1 MTQIRVTHRRL
12 IGLLVGFLALHSM
25 MPGAFLRD
33 VPVTVTQPDS
43 SILHCYASGDE
54 FHNWL
59 HDRDGFTIIQDSR
72 SGYFMYAVK
81 RNGDILA
88 SAARPGVDDPRT
100 AGLPANVNL
109 SPQEVND
116 RRAAWE
122 SYVPHGIA
130 LAPRTGRINNVVI
143 FIRFSDEE
151 EFTAAPAV
159 YSDMFNNSNAGV
171 NSLYNYFRE
180 VSYGTLEVSSTFY
193 PVSPGPTV
201 LSYQDTEP
209 RAYYMPY
216 STTNTLGYSDAQR
229 SARERALL
237 VRAVGAVAP
246 QIPADLGIDAD
257 YDGYVDNVCFIV
269 KGSPTAWSTLLW
281 PHMSSMGSSGPLLAG
296 KKVAGY
302 NLQIESMAR
311 VGVFCHEMMH
321 TLGAPDAYRY
331 ASPDA
336 VTPVGG
342 WDVMASTSNPP
353 QHPGAYIRFRYMTW
367 IAHLPRITASGRY
380 ALRPVSS
387 SVMNCYRIDSPNPG
401 EFFVLEYR
409 KRTSVF
415 ENSIPGEGLIVYRI
429 DSLASGNASGPPD
442 GIYVY
447 RPGGNP
453 GPAGPQNGSLNLAA
467 LSSTSGRVAMNDTTN
482 PACYLTSGAL
492 GNLDVSGVG
501 APGDSMYFT
510 VTLRTQSPTWVR
522 ISPPVTNAL
531 NAISG
536 AGKRTAWIAGS
547 SVVLRSTDGGTSWNS
562 LVGAPKSALYAI
574 SALDSLTCWTIGS
587 SMIYRTVDGGSN
599 WSSLA
604 VTLPSGGRLT
614 GCAMVSPTTGWVVGS
629 GGVVY
634 RTTNRGDSW
643 ALVPLGLT
651 TKLNAVFFLNQAR
664 GWIAGDAGTVLLT
677 SDSGRTWSQRSVTDT
692 TTLLSV
698 AFVDT
703 GRGVAVGRLGR
714 IFQTTDGG
722 TSWSLRPVNTRSH
735 LNGVHFAGRDSGWAV
750 GENGSI
756 MKTLD
761 GGMHWSGDLSGT
773 MVSLRGLTVLDG
785 HTALIVGNTGTI
797 LRSTFSPTTG
807 IEPHPA
813 ALPVRARL
821 AQNYPNPFNPSTTIG
836 YTVPGTG
843 DRHQAIGHGQEATGK
858 RWVRL
863 SVYDVLGREVAVLVD
878 EPEDPGEYR
887 VRFDGSLLASGLYFY
902 RLAVD
907 DAAEA
912 RGMLLLK

>member
-1 MTQIRVTHRRL
+1 MIFVPHHRL
-12 IGLLVGFLALHSM
+12 IGLLAGCLVLRSM
-25 MPGAFLRD
+25 MLGAFLRD
-33 VPVTVTQPDS
+33 VPVTVTQPDGS
-43 SILHCYASGDE
+43 VLQCYASGDE

-59 HDRDGFTIIQDSR
+59 HDRDGFTIIQDSQ
-72 SGYFMYAVK
+72 SGYFMYAVE
-81 RNGDILA
+81 RNGKILA
-88 SAARPGVDDPRT
+88 SAARPGMDNPRT
-100 AGLPANVNL
+100 AGLPINVNL
-109 SPQEVND
+109 SEREVND
-116 RRAAWE
+116 RRAVWE
-122 SYVPHGIA
+122 SYVPQGIA

-143 FIRFSDEE
+143 FIRFSDDA
-151 EFTAAPAV
+151 EFAAAPAT
-159 YSDMFNNSNAGV
+159 YSDMFNSPGSGV
-171 NSLYNYFRE
+171 SSLYNFFRE
-180 VSYGTLEVSSTFY
+180 VSYGALEVSSTFY
-193 PVSPGPTV
+193 PVSAGPTV
-201 LSYQDTEP
+201 LSYKDTDP

-216 STTNTLGYSDAQR
+216 STTNTLGYADAQR
-229 SARERALL
+229 TTRERTLL
-237 VRAVGAVAP
+237 VRAVGAVSA
-246 QIPADLGIDAD
+246 QIPVDLVIDAD

-321 TLGAPDAYRY
+321 TLGAPDTYRY

-336 VTPVGG
+336 VAPVGG

-367 IAHLPRITASGRY
+367 IANLPRITASGRY

-387 SVMNCYRIDSPNPG
+387 SVGNCYRVDSPNPG

-409 KRTSVF
+409 RRTSVF
-415 ENSIPGEGLIVYRI
+415 ENSIPGEGLVVYRI
-429 DSLASGNASGPPD
+429 DSLASGNANGPPD

-467 LSSTSGRVAMNDTTN
+467 FSSTSGRVAINDTTN

-492 GNLDVSGVG
+492 GNLDISAVG
-501 APGDSMYFT
+501 APGDSIYFT
-510 VTLRTQSPTWVR
+510 VTLRTVTPRWAR
-522 ISPPVTNAL
+522 ISPPVTNAF

-536 AGKRTAWIAGS
+536 AGARTCWIAS
-547 SVVLRSTDGGTSWNS
+547 STVVLRSTDGGASWSN
-562 LVGAPKSALYAI
+562 LVGAPKSTLYAI
-574 SALDSLTCWTIGS
+574 SAIDSLTCWTIGS
-587 SMIYRTVDGGSN
+587 AMIYKTTDGGKN

-614 GCAMVSPTTGWVVGS
+614 GCAIVSPTTGWVVGS

-643 ALVPLGLT
+643 TLLPLGLT
-651 TKLNAVFFLNQAR
+651 TKLNDVFFLDQTR
-664 GWIAGDAGTVLLT
+664 GWIVGDAGTVLQT
-677 SDSGRTWSQRSVTDT
+677 SDSGQTWSHRSVTDT

-698 AFVDT
+698 AFADT
-703 GRGVAVGRLGR
+703 GSGVAVGRLGR

-735 LNGVHFAGRDSGWAV
+735 LNGVQFAGRDSGWAV

-756 MKTLD
+756 LKTLD
-761 GGMHWSGDLSGT
+761 GGEHWSGDPSGT

-785 HTALIVGNTGTI
+785 KTTLIVGNSGTI

-807 IEPHPA
+807 IEPQPG
-813 ALPVRARL
+813 ALPVLVRL
-821 AQNYPNPFNPSTTIG
+821 EQNYPNPFNPGTSIAFRTAG
-836 YTVPGTG
+836 PGTS
-843 DRHQAIGHGQEATGK
+843 R
-858 RWVRL
+858 VRL
-863 SVYDVLGREVAVLVD
+863 GVYDLLGREVAVLVD
-878 EPEDPGEYR
+878 EPKNPGEYA
-887 VRFDGSLLASGLYFY
+887 VRFNGSHLASGLYVY

-907 DAAEA
+907 DAVEV
-912 RGMLLLK
+912 RKMLLLK